1 MYTICKLNG
10 ITCVNQSKCAVMKCF
25 ILAEF
30 HNMKIHVQGSTF
42 QSVQSLTLSHD
53 EGIDGRKGII
63 LKSGRNQVSRKP
75 AFVWICIWSNL
86 CLAQRP
92 LQVKLLQHGWLKES
106 AAPLAGLSWCV
117 ARAAKVTDRAKL
129 FQTRINLPDDILQR
143 LIRILDMYDDKF

>member
-1 MYTICKLNG
+1 MYIICKSNL

-30 HNMKIHVQGSTF
+30 HNMNKNIHVQGSTF

-86 CLAQRP
+86 CLGQRP
-92 LQVKLLQHGWLKES
+92 LQVKLLQHRLVEGKRSSPCWPELMCCKSCKGHRPCKAFSNTDKS
-106 AAPLAGLSWCV
+106 ARWHFA
-117 ARAAKVTDRAKL
+117 T
-129 FQTRINLPDDILQR
+129 
-143 LIRILDMYDDKF
+143 LD

>member
-1 MYTICKLNG
+1 
-10 ITCVNQSKCAVMKCF
+10 MKCF

-30 HNMKIHVQGSTF
+30 HNMNKNIHVQGSTF

-86 CLAQRP
+86 CLGQRP

-106 AAPLAGLSWCV
+106 APPLADLSWCV
-117 ARAAKVTDRAKL
+117 ARAAKLFQKVTDRAKL